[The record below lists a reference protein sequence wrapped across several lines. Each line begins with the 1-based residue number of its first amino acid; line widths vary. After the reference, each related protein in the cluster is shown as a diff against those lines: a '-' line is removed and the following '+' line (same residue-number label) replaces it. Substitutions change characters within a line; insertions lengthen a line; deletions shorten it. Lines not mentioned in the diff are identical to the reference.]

1 MPAEGSLDAQSLMG
15 KVTGTIADMA
25 KKYAKPVIAFAGMIK
40 DEEQLKGKGI
50 DEKFQISKPELDPE
64 EAMRPE
70 TAKKNLSLAAREV
83 FIGMR
88 QRKTNSDDGENIF
101 GIKNRVERENTG
113 CYNSIKLRQRRGLKC

>member
-1 MPAEGSLDAQSLMG
+1 MHAEGCLDAQSLMG

-50 DEKFQISKPELDPE
+50 DEKFQISKPEPDPE

-101 GIKNRVERENTG
+101 GKERD
-113 CYNSIKLRQRRGLKC
+113 